1 MGDRANRG
9 PVREVVT
16 RVARAQHRGG
26 LALAALT
33 AALVT
38 ASCGERKLPSEPV
51 FVPTPNPN
59 ATLARVQAVVF
70 TPNCAAAGC
79 HSALAPQRGMSLTAG
94 AAYGNIVRVPSV
106 EFPGLNRVEPGSP
119 DRSYL
124 VKKLRGD
131 PDITGVRMPDGST
144 LTPDEIQ
151 LVIDWVSRGA
161 PNN

>member
-1 MGDRANRG
+1 MGNRG
-9 PVREVVT
+9 NRGRVREVVT
-16 RVARAQHRGG
+16 RVTKPEHRGR

-33 AALVT
+33 AALV
-38 ASCGERKLPSEPV
+38 AAGCGERKLPSEPV
-51 FVPTPNPN
+51 FVPTPNPS

-70 TPNCAAAGC
+70 TPNCAVAGC
-79 HSALAPQRGMSLTAG
+79 HSALAPQQGMSLAAG
-94 AAYGNIVRVPSV
+94 AAYGSIVRVPSV
-106 EFPGLNRVEPGSP
+106 EFPGLSRVEPGSP

-131 PDITGVRMPDGST
+131 PGITGVRMPDGST

-151 LVIDWVSRGA
+151 LVIDWVTRGA